1 MKSNTPVEMTAYVAF
16 NALNSLR
23 HELHNEGRIDERDDV
38 TGMAL
43 RVRRM
48 ASGEPPI
55 VDDPR
60 PEDMA
65 ELARETAKELRKRG
79 GQADALGSGVY
90 VPRPNGRPSE
100 AAGLAWFPH
109 IVFSSNFD
117 NLGPIGCAGVIQ
129 AEEASRAQEW
139 AGDAAKAV
147 VCKWCFGSG
156 RNSRFNDETREV
168 EGRPCDHCLGTRQSR
183 SRVTPNS

>member
-60 PEDMA
+60 PGDMA

-79 GQADALGSGVY
+79 IFAEVRGEYVGVESPHAAAY
-90 VPRPNGRPSE
+90 TLYASE
-100 AAGLAWFPH
+100 Y
-109 IVFSSNFD
+109 D
-117 NLGPIGCAGVIQ
+117 NLGPVGCADVIQ
-129 AEEASRAQEW
+129 AEEASRARMW